1 MRVIGHSRQ
10 GRPLEVQTLGSGGPV
25 VLVIGGTH
33 GDEPP
38 GPALVEKLA
47 EAFPSSGLPG
57 TLACLP
63 RHNPDGV
70 VLGTRGN
77 AAGVDL
83 NRNFDADWS
92 PKARHPR
99 NNPGP
104 GPYSE
109 PESRALAEFIEE
121 IRPARILTI
130 HAPLDF
136 IDYDGA
142 EGLRLAALMAEH
154 NGMKIQQVDYPTPGS
169 LGRFCLGKGI
179 PLVTLELPKNHPAD
193 EAWEW
198 QREALLA
205 FVKG

>member
-1 MRVIGHSRQ
+1 MKVIGHSRQ
-10 GRPLEVQTLGSGGPV
+10 GRPIEASVSGSGGPV

-38 GPALVEKLA
+38 GPYLVERLAA
-47 EAFPSSGLPG
+47 EAAGLPG
-57 TLACLP
+57 ALWTLP
-63 RHNPDGV
+63 RHNPDGI

-77 AAGVDL
+77 AEGVDL

-104 GPYSE
+104 GPLSE
-109 PESRALAEFIEE
+109 PESAALALFIRE
-121 IRPARILTI
+121 IRPDRILTI
-130 HAPLDF
+130 HAPLNF

-154 NGMKIQQVDYPTPGS
+154 NRMKIQQVDYPTPGS
-169 LGRFCLGKGI
+169 LGRLCLSLQI
-179 PLVTLELPKNHPAD
+179 PLVTLELPKNHPA
-193 EAWEW
+193 ENAWVC
-198 QREALLA
+198 QREAMLA